1 MAITHTWAVA
11 NLERE
16 TATGRVT
23 TVHYTVSSTDGVY
36 NTGAYGSI
44 GLDGD
49 VVTPF
54 GELTPE
60 ICVGWVKDHFGAE
73 KVAEVEAALEAQLS
87 KMAAPTMASGTPW

>member
-1 MAITHTWAVA
+1 MTITHTWDIA

-16 TATGRVT
+16 TATGRVI

-44 GLDGD
+44 GLDGE

-54 GELTPE
+54 SELTPE
-60 ICVGWVKDHFGAE
+60 ICVGWVKDQFGAE
-73 KVAEVEAALEAQLS
+73 KVTEVEAALEAQLAEMS
-87 KMAAPTMASGTPW
+87 APTKASGTPW